1 MEQALGTAVAFRFA
15 VRDQS
20 CCLPKSGS
28 YRGSLRVPQINL
40 CRLMPMAGRTLLI
53 TQSTETTTVASRAR
67 NEMVGFLS
75 LSKHQM
81 SSSHWMEC

>member
-1 MEQALGTAVAFRFA
+1 MEWALGTAIAFRFA

-20 CCLPKSGS
+20 CCLPSQEATE
-28 YRGSLRVPQINL
+28 SLRVPQMNL

-67 NEMVGFLS
+67 NEMAGFLP
-75 LSKHQM
+75 LSKHQV